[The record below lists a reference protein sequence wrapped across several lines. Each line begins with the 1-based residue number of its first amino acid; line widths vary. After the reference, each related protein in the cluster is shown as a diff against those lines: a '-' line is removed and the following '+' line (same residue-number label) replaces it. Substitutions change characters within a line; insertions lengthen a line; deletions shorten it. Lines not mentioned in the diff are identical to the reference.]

1 MSRNTLAQLPEGQ
14 QNTLFTIS
22 RLLLKVKI
30 PLSQQQLQTV
40 FNIVH
45 VFLLHQ
51 EPQDIVDL
59 GNALAAWKLSEKLR
73 QQVMQGKKESI
84 LKFNMI
90 DAASLSHIMSNTN
103 FADYAIYEINVA
115 DYVVAEIDKQSL

>member
-1 MSRNTLAQLPEGQ
+1 MSQHTLAQLPEGQ
-14 QNTLFTIS
+14 QANLFAIS

-30 PLSQQQLQTV
+30 SMSQQQLQTV

-51 EPQDIVDL
+51 EPEDIVDL

-73 QQVMQGKKESI
+73 QQVMQGKKESV
-84 LKFNMI
+84 LKLNMI
-90 DAASLSHIMSNTN
+90 EAASLSHIMSNTD

-115 DYVVAEIDKQSL
+115 DYVLAEIDKQAL